1 MIVRLSQFK
10 VDEVDK
16 VVGMMKKFEFEM
28 RNTYEIVNQLIM
40 WMNRI
45 WNNMSY
51 DS

>member
-16 VVGMMKKFEFEM
+16 VEGGIMKKFEFEM

-40 WMNRI
+40 
-45 WNNMSY
+45 
-51 DS
+51 